1 MASPAQLVSNHS
13 KDADSAQAT
22 RASTQGTVEYSQQ
35 GDADSSQGTAGF
47 SQGTAGSSQR
57 PRGSSEGSV
66 SSPRRGV
73 LSRGT
78 VSNSRQ
84 SGTVDNP
91 DMSLTISGVMPRRGE
106 LPSSSSESVS
116 RVFKVIFL
124 GRVCHLRIT
133 TCIMFV
139 ISQISLMYR

>member
-13 KDADSAQAT
+13 KDADFAQAT

-35 GDADSSQGTAGF
+35 GDADSSQGTAG
-47 SQGTAGSSQR
+47 SSQR

-66 SSPRRGV
+66 SSPRRGGS
-73 LSRGT
+73 SRGT